1 MDLLEFSH
9 MPPLQSDWNVM
20 TVLCEEIV
28 KNAHGTTEEKTIH
41 PTWLMSIASVSTI
54 GVKPV
59 KTGGGDGPTSS
70 PHASC
75 SIAKYSSH
83 SPVAHASRSPAL
95 CNLLSG
101 PA

>member
-54 GVKPV
+54 GSTSQSRLVVVMALPV
-59 KTGGGDGPTSS
+59 VRM
-70 PHASC
+70 HL
-75 SIAKYSSH
+75 
-83 SPVAHASRSPAL
+83 VL
-95 CNLLSG
+95 
-101 PA
+101 